1 MARALTLYAYKFD
14 ELDPKVQAKVIE
26 RWRYN
31 DTFFWADEW
40 RDSLKAFADHAPL
53 TIRDWNV
60 GYPGTY
66 VDFIIHEDDNYGD
79 GLGTMSGVRA
89 WKWLMNNG
97 WGDLANPK
105 DTRKS
110 CPFTGYCGD
119 ETLLDAIRTA
129 LANPATITSLRDVFA
144 ECLSDWAEGFEQ
156 DYDHWHSEECI
167 REEIEANGYEFY
179 DDGSLV

>member
-1 MARALTLYAYKFD
+1 MARLMEVYAYKLD
-14 ELDPKVQAKVIE
+14 ELDPKVQTKVIE
-26 RWRYN
+26 QWRYN
-31 DTFFWADEW
+31 DTFYWADEW
-40 RDSLKAFADHAPL
+40 RESLKAFADHAPL

-66 VDFIIHEDDNYGD
+66 VDFTSDDEAVAD
-79 GLGTMSGVRA
+79 LSGVRA

-105 DTRKS
+105 PTKKNPHPS

-129 LANPATITSLRDVFA
+129 LAYPGKITSLHDVFA
-144 ECLSDWAEGFEQ
+144 QCLSDWAKAFEQ
-156 DYDHWHSEECI
+156 DYDYWHSEECI
-167 REEIEANGYEFY
+167 REDIEANDYEFY
-179 DDGSLV
+179 GDGSLV